1 MANNSRER
9 IFKITLVALIVGL
22 GIILFR
28 QARPFFGGILSALTL
43 YILLRRPTFRLA
55 ERLRRPTLATVI
67 MVLAVIIFIAVP
79 LTLIIWFIVSQIQQ
93 AEWNVGEI
101 IAPAQQMFD
110 IIEKRFGIDIVSQQ
124 TISFVAGKLTALGQ
138 SVLGGIGNFFV
149 NLLVAVLLLFFLLN
163 GGRKMEQYLAS
174 IIPMKNINK
183 RETMEKVNKM
193 VKSNAIGIPMV
204 ATLQGIIAFIGYMIF
219 DVPNAGLAAI
229 ATGFCSIVPIVG
241 TMVVWVPLGIYFM
254 VLGQWGQAIGL
265 LVFSAIFISQSDN
278 LLRFILQKKMA
289 DTHPLITIFGV
300 FLGLSLF
307 GFIGIIFGPLL
318 VSLFLL
324 FVDMFRKEYLSD
336 DEADG
341 EGGSQSAADSP
352 ASAEP
357 AAAAQADAPGKPTD
371 SAQAPDRLVEA
382 FHRVAQHSAR
392 HSGAARPEPERQ
404 APGATLSGLP
414 QQPACGLLEQVV
426 QRRGLREE
434 NIGNSIAVVQF
445 PVPYELHC
453 ADHADTLLPERLSP
467 VRHIVKQAPVLVQQ
481 PCTEQFVTAQ
491 VYEIP
496 VVDMAQVRQIEADA
510 AFLQDDIAF
519 RTGELLH
526 QCEQR
531 GKAHL
536 MEFRRYTFL
545 EFREIHIPPACGNY
559 LPRDRNLDPE
569 EPVSLTVLSRAG
581 LEEARKSRNLLRVP
595 LGKHRR
601 I

>member
-67 MVLAVIIFIAVP
+67 MVLAVIVFIAVP

-357 AAAAQADAPGKPTD
+357 AAAAQEGAPGKPAD
-371 SAQAPDRLVEA
+371 SAQAGAPE
-382 FHRVAQHSAR
+382 SAA
-392 HSGAARPEPERQ
+392 SVPVTAAAPEPETAETPEAPEVSEASGGRQ
-404 APGATLSGLP
+404 TTS
-414 QQPACGLLEQVV
+414 Q
-426 QRRGLREE
+426 
-434 NIGNSIAVVQF
+434 S
-445 PVPYELHC
+445 
-453 ADHADTLLPERLSP
+453 
-467 VRHIVKQAPVLVQQ
+467 
-481 PCTEQFVTAQ
+481 
-491 VYEIP
+491 
-496 VVDMAQVRQIEADA
+496 
-510 AFLQDDIAF
+510 
-519 RTGELLH
+519 
-526 QCEQR
+526 
-531 GKAHL
+531 
-536 MEFRRYTFL
+536 
-545 EFREIHIPPACGNY
+545 
-559 LPRDRNLDPE
+559 
-569 EPVSLTVLSRAG
+569 
-581 LEEARKSRNLLRVP
+581 
-595 LGKHRR
+595 
-601 I
+601 

>member
-55 ERLRRPTLATVI
+55 EKLRRPTLATVI

-352 ASAEP
+352 ASGKP
-357 AAAAQADAPGKPTD
+357 AAATQAGAPGKPTD
-371 SAQAPDRLVEA
+371 SAHARTGDS
-382 FHRVAQHSAR
+382 HR
-392 HSGAARPEPERQ
+392 
-404 APGATLSGLP
+404 T
-414 QQPACGLLEQVV
+414 
-426 QRRGLREE
+426 
-434 NIGNSIAVVQF
+434 GNS
-445 PVPYELHC
+445 
-453 ADHADTLLPERLSP
+453 
-467 VRHIVKQAPVLVQQ
+467 
-481 PCTEQFVTAQ
+481 
-491 VYEIP
+491 
-496 VVDMAQVRQIEADA
+496 
-510 AFLQDDIAF
+510 
-519 RTGELLH
+519 
-526 QCEQR
+526 
-531 GKAHL
+531 
-536 MEFRRYTFL
+536 
-545 EFREIHIPPACGNY
+545 GN
-559 LPRDRNLDPE
+559 
-569 EPVSLTVLSRAG
+569 T
-581 LEEARKSRNLLRVP
+581 
-595 LGKHRR
+595 
-601 I
+601 

>member
-9 IFKITLVALIVGL
+9 IFKVTLVALIVGL

-28 QARPFFGGILSALTL
+28 QARPFFGGILSAFTL

-55 ERLRRPTLATVI
+55 ERLHRPTLATVI

-110 IIEKRFGIDIVSQQ
+110 IIEKRF
-124 TISFVAGKLTALGQ
+124 AGKLTALGQ

-352 ASAEP
+352 SSAEP
-357 AAAAQADAPGKPTD
+357 AAAAQAGAPGKPTD
-371 SAQAPDRLVEA
+371 STQAGAPESAASVPVTAAAPEKPGKPEKREVPEAPETPEAPD
-382 FHRVAQHSAR
+382 
-392 HSGAARPEPERQ
+392 GRQ
-404 APGATLSGLP
+404 TTS
-414 QQPACGLLEQVV
+414 Q
-426 QRRGLREE
+426 
-434 NIGNSIAVVQF
+434 S
-445 PVPYELHC
+445 
-453 ADHADTLLPERLSP
+453 
-467 VRHIVKQAPVLVQQ
+467 
-481 PCTEQFVTAQ
+481 
-491 VYEIP
+491 
-496 VVDMAQVRQIEADA
+496 
-510 AFLQDDIAF
+510 
-519 RTGELLH
+519 
-526 QCEQR
+526 
-531 GKAHL
+531 
-536 MEFRRYTFL
+536 
-545 EFREIHIPPACGNY
+545 
-559 LPRDRNLDPE
+559 
-569 EPVSLTVLSRAG
+569 
-581 LEEARKSRNLLRVP
+581 
-595 LGKHRR
+595 
-601 I
+601 

>member
-55 ERLRRPTLATVI
+55 EKLRRPTLATVI

-352 ASAEP
+352 ASGKP
-357 AAAAQADAPGKPTD
+357 AAAAQAGAPGTAESVPVT
-371 SAQAPDRLVEA
+371 AAAPEA
-382 FHRVAQHSAR
+382 ETAET
-392 HSGAARPEPERQ
+392 PETAEAPEVPNGRQ
-404 APGATLSGLP
+404 ATS
-414 QQPACGLLEQVV
+414 Q
-426 QRRGLREE
+426 
-434 NIGNSIAVVQF
+434 S
-445 PVPYELHC
+445 
-453 ADHADTLLPERLSP
+453 
-467 VRHIVKQAPVLVQQ
+467 
-481 PCTEQFVTAQ
+481 
-491 VYEIP
+491 
-496 VVDMAQVRQIEADA
+496 
-510 AFLQDDIAF
+510 
-519 RTGELLH
+519 
-526 QCEQR
+526 
-531 GKAHL
+531 
-536 MEFRRYTFL
+536 
-545 EFREIHIPPACGNY
+545 
-559 LPRDRNLDPE
+559 
-569 EPVSLTVLSRAG
+569 
-581 LEEARKSRNLLRVP
+581 
-595 LGKHRR
+595 
-601 I
+601 

>member
-28 QARPFFGGILSALTL
+28 QARPFFGGILSAFTL

-55 ERLRRPTLATVI
+55 EKLRRPTLATVI
-67 MVLAVIIFIAVP
+67 MILAVILFIAVP
-79 LTLIIWFIVSQIQQ
+79 LTLIIWFIVSRIQQ

-124 TISFVAGKLTALGQ
+124 TISFVAGKLTSLGQ

-336 DEADG
+336 DEPDG
-341 EGGSQSAADSP
+341 EGGNQPAADSP
-352 ASAEP
+352 ASGKP
-357 AAAAQADAPGKPTD
+357 AAAAQAGAPGTAESVPVT
-371 SAQAPDRLVEA
+371 
-382 FHRVAQHSAR
+382 
-392 HSGAARPEPERQ
+392 AAALEPETAETPE
-404 APGATLSGLP
+404 AP
-414 QQPACGLLEQVV
+414 
-426 QRRGLREE
+426 
-434 NIGNSIAVVQF
+434 
-445 PVPYELHC
+445 
-453 ADHADTLLPERLSP
+453 
-467 VRHIVKQAPVLVQQ
+467 
-481 PCTEQFVTAQ
+481 
-491 VYEIP
+491 EIP
-496 VVDMAQVRQIEADA
+496 EALDGRQ
-510 AFLQDDIAF
+510 
-519 RTGELLH
+519 T
-526 QCEQR
+526 
-531 GKAHL
+531 
-536 MEFRRYTFL
+536 TS
-545 EFREIHIPPACGNY
+545 P
-559 LPRDRNLDPE
+559 
-569 EPVSLTVLSRAG
+569 S
-581 LEEARKSRNLLRVP
+581 
-595 LGKHRR
+595 
-601 I
+601 

>member
-352 ASAEP
+352 AFGKP
-357 AAAAQADAPGKPTD
+357 AAAAPANASGKPTD
-371 SAQAPDRLVEA
+371 SAQAA
-382 FHRVAQHSAR
+382 
-392 HSGAARPEPERQ
+392 
-404 APGATLSGLP
+404 APGTAAS
-414 QQPACGLLEQVV
+414 
-426 QRRGLREE
+426 
-434 NIGNSIAVVQF
+434 
-445 PVPYELHC
+445 VP
-453 ADHADTLLPERLSP
+453 
-467 VRHIVKQAPVLVQQ
+467 
-481 PCTEQFVTAQ
+481 VTATAPGTAEAPETPEAPEAPE
-491 VYEIP
+491 VP
-496 VVDMAQVRQIEADA
+496 DGRQTTS
-510 AFLQDDIAF
+510 Q
-519 RTGELLH
+519 
-526 QCEQR
+526 
-531 GKAHL
+531 
-536 MEFRRYTFL
+536 
-545 EFREIHIPPACGNY
+545 
-559 LPRDRNLDPE
+559 
-569 EPVSLTVLSRAG
+569 S
-581 LEEARKSRNLLRVP
+581 
-595 LGKHRR
+595 
-601 I
+601 

>member
-9 IFKITLVALIVGL
+9 IFKVTLVALIVGL

-28 QARPFFGGILSALTL
+28 QARPFFGGILSAFTL

-371 SAQAPDRLVEA
+371 SAQAGAPD
-382 FHRVAQHSAR
+382 SAA
-392 HSGAARPEPERQ
+392 SVPVTAAAPEPETAETPEAPEVSE
-404 APGATLSGLP
+404 APGG
-414 QQPACGLLEQVV
+414 
-426 QRRGLREE
+426 
-434 NIGNSIAVVQF
+434 
-445 PVPYELHC
+445 
-453 ADHADTLLPERLSP
+453 
-467 VRHIVKQAPVLVQQ
+467 
-481 PCTEQFVTAQ
+481 
-491 VYEIP
+491 
-496 VVDMAQVRQIEADA
+496 RQTTS
-510 AFLQDDIAF
+510 Q
-519 RTGELLH
+519 
-526 QCEQR
+526 
-531 GKAHL
+531 
-536 MEFRRYTFL
+536 
-545 EFREIHIPPACGNY
+545 
-559 LPRDRNLDPE
+559 
-569 EPVSLTVLSRAG
+569 S
-581 LEEARKSRNLLRVP
+581 
-595 LGKHRR
+595 
-601 I
+601 

>member
-55 ERLRRPTLATVI
+55 EKLRRPTLATVI

-352 ASAEP
+352 SSAEP
-357 AAAAQADAPGKPTD
+357 AAAAQAGAPGKPTD
-371 SAQAPDRLVEA
+371 STQAGAPE
-382 FHRVAQHSAR
+382 SAA
-392 HSGAARPEPERQ
+392 SVPVTAAAPEPETAETPEAPEVSE
-404 APGATLSGLP
+404 APGG
-414 QQPACGLLEQVV
+414 
-426 QRRGLREE
+426 
-434 NIGNSIAVVQF
+434 
-445 PVPYELHC
+445 
-453 ADHADTLLPERLSP
+453 
-467 VRHIVKQAPVLVQQ
+467 
-481 PCTEQFVTAQ
+481 
-491 VYEIP
+491 
-496 VVDMAQVRQIEADA
+496 RQTTS
-510 AFLQDDIAF
+510 Q
-519 RTGELLH
+519 
-526 QCEQR
+526 
-531 GKAHL
+531 
-536 MEFRRYTFL
+536 
-545 EFREIHIPPACGNY
+545 
-559 LPRDRNLDPE
+559 
-569 EPVSLTVLSRAG
+569 S
-581 LEEARKSRNLLRVP
+581 
-595 LGKHRR
+595 
-601 I
+601 

>member
-352 ASAEP
+352 AS
-357 AAAAQADAPGKPTD
+357 GKPTD
-371 SAQAPDRLVEA
+371 YTQAGAPGTAANIPVTATAPETAEA
-382 FHRVAQHSAR
+382 
-392 HSGAARPEPERQ
+392 PETPEAPEVPNGRQ
-404 APGATLSGLP
+404 ATS
-414 QQPACGLLEQVV
+414 Q
-426 QRRGLREE
+426 
-434 NIGNSIAVVQF
+434 S
-445 PVPYELHC
+445 
-453 ADHADTLLPERLSP
+453 
-467 VRHIVKQAPVLVQQ
+467 
-481 PCTEQFVTAQ
+481 
-491 VYEIP
+491 
-496 VVDMAQVRQIEADA
+496 
-510 AFLQDDIAF
+510 
-519 RTGELLH
+519 
-526 QCEQR
+526 
-531 GKAHL
+531 
-536 MEFRRYTFL
+536 
-545 EFREIHIPPACGNY
+545 
-559 LPRDRNLDPE
+559 
-569 EPVSLTVLSRAG
+569 
-581 LEEARKSRNLLRVP
+581 
-595 LGKHRR
+595 
-601 I
+601 

>member
-9 IFKITLVALIVGL
+9 IFKVTLVALIVGL

-28 QARPFFGGILSALTL
+28 QARPFFGGILSAFTL

-352 ASAEP
+352 SSAEP
-357 AAAAQADAPGKPTD
+357 AAAAQAGAPGKPTD
-371 SAQAPDRLVEA
+371 STQAGAPE
-382 FHRVAQHSAR
+382 SAA
-392 HSGAARPEPERQ
+392 SVPVTAAAPEPETAETPEAPEVSE
-404 APGATLSGLP
+404 APGG
-414 QQPACGLLEQVV
+414 
-426 QRRGLREE
+426 
-434 NIGNSIAVVQF
+434 
-445 PVPYELHC
+445 
-453 ADHADTLLPERLSP
+453 
-467 VRHIVKQAPVLVQQ
+467 
-481 PCTEQFVTAQ
+481 
-491 VYEIP
+491 
-496 VVDMAQVRQIEADA
+496 RQTTS
-510 AFLQDDIAF
+510 Q
-519 RTGELLH
+519 
-526 QCEQR
+526 
-531 GKAHL
+531 
-536 MEFRRYTFL
+536 
-545 EFREIHIPPACGNY
+545 
-559 LPRDRNLDPE
+559 
-569 EPVSLTVLSRAG
+569 S
-581 LEEARKSRNLLRVP
+581 
-595 LGKHRR
+595 
-601 I
+601 